1 MAVVCFCELNKEKLK
16 VDYDDDDEKEET
28 EAERK
33 RRSRRFYQFKE
44 IYVCLSMVFCER
56 LDVFNRG
63 FELIFQI
70 RDLFSFLNLSLLN

>member
-1 MAVVCFCELNKEKLK
+1 MVCFCELNKEKLK
-16 VDYDDDDEKEET
+16 VDDDDEKEET

-33 RRSRRFYQFKE
+33 RRSRRLYQFKE

-56 LDVFNRG
+56 LDVFNPG